1 MEDITKT
8 GPVGLKGL
16 RGVDRVP
23 GISDEAYN
31 RILNEFLPK
40 SKEQIRFEGALGMG
54 EAYEFDSQNDIGS
67 SNYDKGIYTEEEL
80 LNIEDTRAK
89 EQSAWSKWANSG
101 VKMLGTFGTTF
112 IDGTL
117 GTLVGIGTG
126 IANVIDDDEN
136 TTFISGMWD
145 NAVTNLT
152 QQASN
157 YLEDNFKNYRTS
169 WEQNAAWYERLGTA
183 NFWSEGV
190 LKNMGFMMGTAAS
203 MVAFGGLGKV
213 TGLAKQLDKL
223 GKVGKAAGWTG
234 RTLLSTVGESA
245 IEAKNSMD
253 ASLRSINLAEAQ
265 LYKDASKNLEERYQ
279 NDLQAALANPDES
292 SRAFNVF
299 LVEENYKKQR
309 AELENSKE
317 ALEAEKERA
326 LITASNN
333 IFLANMAFL
342 AITNNI
348 NMGSLIRGGYNNSSD
363 LLSEEQSWLV

>member
-1 MEDITKT
+1 
-8 GPVGLKGL
+8 
-16 RGVDRVP
+16 
-23 GISDEAYN
+23 
-31 RILNEFLPK
+31 
-40 SKEQIRFEGALGMG
+40 
-54 EAYEFDSQNDIGS
+54 
-67 SNYDKGIYTEEEL
+67 
-80 LNIEDTRAK
+80 
-89 EQSAWSKWANSG
+89 
-101 VKMLGTFGTTF
+101 MLGTFGTTF

-117 GTLVGIGTG
+117 GTLVGMLTG
-126 IANVIDDDEN
+126 ALNELDDDEN

-253 ASLRSINLAEAQ
+253 VSLKSIDLAQAQ
-265 LYKDASKNLEERYQ
+265 LYEDASKNLEEKY
-279 NDLQAALANPDES
+279 
-292 SRAFNVF
+292 
-299 LVEENYKKQR
+299 
-309 AELENSKE
+309 
-317 ALEAEKERA
+317 
-326 LITASNN
+326 
-333 IFLANMAFL
+333 
-342 AITNNI
+342 
-348 NMGSLIRGGYNNSSD
+348 
-363 LLSEEQSWLV
+363 